1 MIVRIGYVHAR
12 VYFDSVVGLRLVNER
27 KYIIVGVSLF
37 LIFDEFRAKSRRS
50 VLSFGKRMLGLLCLL
65 KDMGRIRYGLYPE
78 YKCG

>member
-12 VYFDSVVGLRLVNER
+12 AYFDSVVGLRLVNER

-50 VLSFGKRMLGLLCLL
+50 VLVWKEDAGSFMSVEG
-65 KDMGRIRYGLYPE
+65 YGEDTIWFIP
-78 YKCG
+78 

>member
-12 VYFDSVVGLRLVNER
+12 AYFDSVVGLRLVNER

-50 VLSFGKRMLGLLCLL
+50 VLVWKEDAGSFMSVEG
-65 KDMGRIRYGLYPE
+65 YGEGTIWFIP
-78 YKCG
+78 